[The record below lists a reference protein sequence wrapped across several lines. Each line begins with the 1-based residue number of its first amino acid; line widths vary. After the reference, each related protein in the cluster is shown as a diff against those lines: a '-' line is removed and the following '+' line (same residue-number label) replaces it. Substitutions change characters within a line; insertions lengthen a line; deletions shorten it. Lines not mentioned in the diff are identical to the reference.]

1 MIVVEK
7 TMRRIILVGMLIFL
21 STLTGSP
28 GPLRNFNGHAHG
40 FDKLN
45 SLKENN
51 IEGEELIIYLEEVQE
66 PMTGLG
72 IDQLFSGTDSTEPSG
87 EQKSEKE
94 RQDVQQKTIKVRTQL
109 KCVESV
115 LRNAIIEP
123 YFINGQIEGLQISNL
138 DEISEA
144 KNLLLKSNDVILAV
158 NGQTLGSKKE
168 AYDIFKKAMKEPIIT
183 VDLLHNRE
191 TKKLLFDFH

>member
-1 MIVVEK
+1 MIK
-7 TMRRIILVGMLIFL
+7 RIVFVGIIIFI
-21 STLTGSP
+21 STLTNPPSS
-28 GPLRNFNGHAHG
+28 LRNFNGHAHG

-51 IEGEELIIYLEEVQE
+51 IEGEELVIYLEEVQE
-66 PMTGLG
+66 PITGLG

-87 EQKSEKE
+87 EQKTEEKREKE

-191 TKKLLFDFH
+191 AKKLLFDFH